1 MALPIAPDST
11 QFITLQELKDHLN
24 IPQSTFADD
33 TELDLHR
40 SAAEEHVESL
50 IGPVLQREI
59 TETSTTRFGGLLLST
74 LPVLSVASV
83 TASEVALAGYTSNLR
98 LGMLSGLTSGD
109 VTVTYTAGRTSCPD
123 AVRLAALII
132 AGHLWELQRG
142 ASSPSG
148 ALPMDGFD
156 LPAPTGLG
164 YLVPNRALE
173 LLSPYLL
180 APGIA

>member
-1 MALPIAPDST
+1 MALPITPETT

-24 IPQSTFADD
+24 IPQTSFGDD

-40 SAAEEHVESL
+40 GAAQEHVEAL
-50 IGPVLQREI
+50 IGPVLQREVV
-59 TETSTTRFGGLLLST
+59 ETYTTRYGGVVLFT
-74 LPVLSVASV
+74 PPVLSVTSV
-83 TASEVALAGYTSNLR
+83 TASDVALTGYTSVLG
-98 LGMLSGLTSGD
+98 LGMLSGLTSRN

-148 ALPMDGFD
+148 ALPVDAFD
-156 LPAPTGLG
+156 QAAPTGLG